1 MVLVLAERRERE
13 RRREWARRSPEGW
26 RETNGER
33 RRDPGEYDRERKR
46 ARVVVANEGVRKV
59 SKGCEGDD
67 TIKEKQHE
75 RGIQDGEIEEE
86 RRERKNE
93 ME

>member
-1 MVLVLAERRERE
+1 M
-13 RRREWARRSPEGW
+13 
-26 RETNGER
+26 
-33 RRDPGEYDRERKR
+33 
-46 ARVVVANEGVRKV
+46 ANEGVRKV
-59 SKGCEGDD
+59 SRGCEGDD

-75 RGIQDGEIEEE
+75 RGTQDGEIEGK